1 MKGGTLCVNRSR
13 GVLAITNED
22 VLRKQFH
29 EVGNQRMSV
38 TAKHGRR
45 VAGKSNLDP
54 IATTMGL
61 PSTTLL
67 HGVLR
72 KFA

>member
-1 MKGGTLCVNRSR
+1 MKGDIPYVNRSR
-13 GVLAITNED
+13 GVLVITIED
-22 VLRKQFH
+22 VLRKTFP

-45 VAGKSNLDP
+45 VTGKANLVQ

-61 PSTTLL
+61 PSTTLR

-72 KFA
+72 LFA

>member
-1 MKGGTLCVNRSR
+1 MKVAIWQVNGSR
-13 GVLAITNED
+13 GVLAITIED
-22 VLRKQFH
+22 VLRKKFH

-45 VAGKSNLDP
+45 VTGNANLDQ

-61 PSTTLL
+61 PSTTL
-67 HGVLR
+67 HPGVLR
-72 KFA
+72 FFA